1 MLILILMYV
10 LILPAKLGWN
20 FEVNVWQWNIFP
32 TIMHL
37 IDIILTLNTAFFS
50 EGFIIKDR

>member
-1 MLILILMYV
+1 MYV

-32 TIMHL
+32 IIMHL